1 MDLQKFG
8 LSPMTRVAYTS
19 YEEYTEWRRERRA
32 GRGDSHTQDGVIED
46 GVIED
51 GVIEEAGG
59 GGDTDGI
66 VSTGTNVNVKAE
78 QVRPVRPLTNWS
90 EIRRFHSRHEFTNSD
105 IAEEL
110 KQFTCKSK
118 KQNLGKGSK

>member
-8 LSPMTRVAYTS
+8 LSPSTRVAYTS

-32 GRGDSHTQDGVIED
+32 GRGDSHTQ
-46 GVIED
+46 D